1 MPGPDSS
8 RAVLHVATL
17 GSGAD
22 LVLLHGWGLGSAVFA
37 SFGRT
42 LARRFRVHLVDL
54 PGYGAS
60 DHCEPYT
67 LDVLVQCVARAT
79 PPRVYVVGWSLGAQL
94 ALAWARSARAQVAR
108 LGLIAATPCFT
119 RRADW
124 GCATGT
130 GVFDAFARDLA
141 RDPQAVRERFLGLQ
155 AHGAERARAVLR
167 ALRAAAAHEPPPHPE
182 ALAGGLAILR
192 EQDLRAGIGA
202 VAQPAAVIHGSRDEL
217 APAAAGEWLAANLPH
232 AHAAPIAGA
241 GHAPF
246 LSHPDETV
254 QALAR
259 CFDD

>member
-8 RAVLHVATL
+8 RAALHVATL

-192 EQDLRAGIGA
+192 EQDLRA
-202 VAQPAAVIHGSRDEL
+202 
-217 APAAAGEWLAANLPH
+217 AAAGEWLAANLPH